1 MTGELQDLFVE
12 RERKILAGK
21 KFLDAHTDGAG
32 KISVED
38 SKIAEKFIAEV
49 EELSMRITD
58 ELENRP
64 TIEPVLMQPNYDPFG
79 TVQNSYQKFGV
90 SGEGY
95 RKNFF
100 DALRTGFK
108 KAEKVINLAEAPLQQ
123 GGYLLPQE
131 MHDELITALTQE
143 NVLRQISRV
152 VQTANDRRLVIQ
164 ATPPTAQFVSEG
176 QQITL
181 STETFD
187 QKILGAYKIAAGVSV
202 TNELLADSFYDIES
216 HLTLEFS
223 KAIAALEENSFLNG
237 DGNGQPLGILTQMQ
251 ADTSTTITTAGAAI
265 SADDIISLA
274 HKLKRPYRKNACWL
288 MNDSTLAAIRK
299 LKDNNQAFIWQAG
312 LAAGEPDR
320 LLGYSVYTS
329 EYLPE
334 IASGNIAILLGD
346 FSKFIIGQRGEMVFK
361 PLRELHALQD
371 LTTFLMIER
380 IDAVISDT
388 QAIRGLK
395 IR

>member
-1 MTGELQDLFVE
+1 MTGELQDLFAE

-21 KFLDAHTDGAG
+21 KFLDDHTDGEG
-32 KISVED
+32 KISVD
-38 SKIAEKFIAEV
+38 DAKIVEKFIAEV
-49 EELSMRITD
+49 EELSMRISD

-64 TIEPVLMQPNYDPFG
+64 TIKPVLMQPYNPFEPVKNY
-79 TVQNSYQKFGV
+79 SKFGV
-90 SGEGY
+90 SGAEY

-108 KAEKVINLAEAPLQQ
+108 KAVDLAESPLQQ

-181 STETFD
+181 SSETFD
-187 QKILGAYKIAAGVSV
+187 QKILGAFKIAAGVSV
-202 TNELLADSFYDIES
+202 TNELLVDSFYNIEE
-216 HLTLEFS
+216 HLRIEFS
-223 KAIAALEENSFLNG
+223 KAIGAVEESAFLNG
-237 DGNGQPLGILTQMQ
+237 AGVNEPLGILPQMQ
-251 ADTSTTITTAGAAI
+251 ADTSTTITTTGASIA
-265 SADDIISLA
+265 ADDIISLA

-288 MNDSTLAAIRK
+288 MNDSTLAAVRK
-299 LKDNNQAFIWQAG
+299 LKDNNQAFMWQVG
-312 LAAGEPDR
+312 LAAGEPPT
-320 LLGYSVYTS
+320 LLGYPVYTS

-334 IASGNIAILLGD
+334 ISSGNIAVLFGD
-346 FSKFIIGQRGEMVFK
+346 FQKFIIGQRGELIFR
-361 PLRELHALQD
+361 PLHELKALSD
-371 LTTFLMIER
+371 ESAFLLIER
-380 IDAVISDT
+380 IDGVVSDA
-388 QAIRGLK
+388 QAICGLK

>member
-1 MTGELQDLFVE
+1 MTEELQRLFAE
-12 RERKILAGK
+12 RERKIIAGK
-21 KFLDAHTDGAG
+21 KFLRDHTDGEG

-38 SKIAEKFIAEV
+38 SKIAEKIIAEV
-49 EELSMRITD
+49 EGLTMRITD

-64 TIEPVLMQPNYDPFG
+64 TIKPILMQPNYDPFG

-181 STETFD
+181 SSEKFD
-187 QKILGAYKIAAGVSV
+187 QKILSAFKIAAGVSV
-202 TNELLADSFYDIES
+202 TNELLADSYYDLEK
-216 HLTLEFS
+216 HLQIEFS
-223 KAIAALEENSFLNG
+223 KAVASLEENAFLNG
-237 DGNGQPLGILTQMQ
+237 SGNGEPLGILPQMQ

-265 SADDIISLA
+265 SADDIMDLA
-274 HKLKRPYRKNACWL
+274 YKLKRPYRKNACWL
-288 MNDSTLAAIRK
+288 MSDSTLASTRK

-312 LAAGEPDR
+312 LAAGEPPT
-320 LLGYSVYTS
+320 LLGYPVYTS
-329 EYLPE
+329 EYMPE
-334 IASGNIAILLGD
+334 IASGKIPILFGD
-346 FSKFIIGQRGEMVFK
+346 FQKFVVGQRGELIFRPLHELKALSDESVF
-361 PLRELHALQD
+361 LL
-371 LTTFLMIER
+371 IER
-380 IDAVISDT
+380 IDGVLSDSLAV
-388 QAIRGLK
+388 RGLK

>member
-1 MTGELQDLFVE
+1 MTGKLQDLFVK
-12 RERKILAGK
+12 RERKRLAAK
-21 KFLDAHTDGAG
+21 KFLDEHTDSKG
-32 KISVED
+32 KISVDD
-38 SKIAEKFIAEV
+38 SKIVDAMIDEMEGI
-49 EELSMRITD
+49 SMRISD
-58 ELENRP
+58 ELENQP
-64 TIEPVLMQPNYDPFG
+64 ATKPVLMQPYDPFG

-108 KAEKVINLAEAPLQQ
+108 KVVNLAESPLQQ

-143 NVLRQISRV
+143 NVLRQISHV

-164 ATPPTAQFVSEG
+164 STPPTAQFVSEG

-181 STETFD
+181 SSETFD
-187 QKILGAYKIAAGVSV
+187 QKILGAFKIAAGVSV
-202 TNELLADSFYDIES
+202 TNELLADSFYNVEE
-216 HLTLEFS
+216 HLQIEFS
-223 KAIAALEENSFLNG
+223 KVVGAVEEDSFLNG
-237 DGNGQPLGILTQMQ
+237 TGINQPLGILTQMQ
-251 ADTSTTITTAGAAI
+251 SDSSTTITTTGAAI

-299 LKDNNQAFIWQAG
+299 LKDNNQAFIWQVGG
-312 LAAGEPDR
+312 LAAGEPPT
-320 LLGYSVYTS
+320 LLGYPVYTS
-329 EYLPE
+329 EYLPG
-334 IASGNIAILLGD
+334 ITSGNIAVLFGD
-346 FSKFIIGQRGEMVFK
+346 FTKFIIGQRGELVFR
-361 PLRELHALQD
+361 PLHELKALSD
-371 LTTFLMIER
+371 ESVFLLIER
-380 IDAVISDT
+380 IDGVLSDSLAVV
-388 QAIRGLK
+388 GLK

>member
-1 MTGELQDLFVE
+1 MTEELKALFLA
-12 RERKILAGK
+12 REAKRQEAKT
-21 KFLDAHTDGAG
+21 FLDAHTDGAG

-38 SKIAEKFIAEV
+38 SRIAEKLITEM
-49 EELSMRITD
+49 EGLSLQIENELNKPTSSPI
-58 ELENRP
+58 LETPYNP
-64 TIEPVLMQPNYDPFG
+64 FSSVATVKNY
-79 TVQNSYQKFGV
+79 SKFGV
-90 SGEGY
+90 SGTEY

-108 KAEKVINLAEAPLQQ
+108 KAVNNLAESPLQQ
-123 GGYLLPQE
+123 GGYLVPAE
-131 MHDELITALTQE
+131 FHDEIITALTQE

-380 IDAVISDT
+380 IDAVWSDV